1 MRIFVCMKARLN
13 LTIEE
18 DLLNKV
24 KVYAEKKKSSVSQLV
39 EEYFESLTK
48 KTKKKSIID
57 LVESLPKPNLD
68 PNLDL
73 KEAYY
78 EENKKK
84 YGF

>member
-1 MRIFVCMKARLN
+1 MRIRCFMKARLN

-18 DLLNKV
+18 DLLNKA
-24 KVYAEKKKSSVSQLV
+24 KVFAEKNGSSVSQLV
-39 EEYFESLTK
+39 EDYFKIITTKQRK
-48 KTKKKSIID
+48 KTIID
-57 LVESLPKPNLD
+57 LIESLPKPD
-68 PNLDL
+68 ISSNLDL